1 MPEDQNQ
8 APESG
13 WSYRQ
18 EQENSYASDVDNG
31 PYSDQEPISWVASEY
46 ISQTKN
52 GGWYAALFGA
62 IVLVCG
68 VVYLVSRDLLSVV
81 FLSVMGIL
89 FAVIASRKPR
99 QMQYTIDAE
108 GILIGNREYDF
119 GSFKSFSLQH
129 DGAVGYISLLPL
141 KRFMPEIVIYYA
153 PEDEQRIFDALALN
167 LPNENHKEN
176 ITDKFARIIRF

>member
-8 APESG
+8 GQEGG
-13 WSYRQ
+13 WNYRQ
-18 EQENSYASDVDNG
+18 EQEGSPIPGAVQQAY
-31 PYSDQEPISWVASEY
+31 PEQEAVSWVASEY

-52 GGWYAALFGA
+52 GGWYFALFGA
-62 IVLVCG
+62 IVLICG
-68 VVYLVSRDLLSVV
+68 VVYLVSRDLLSVI

-119 GSFKSFSLQH
+119 GNFKSFSLQH

-167 LPNENHKEN
+167 LPNENHKET
-176 ITDKFARIIRF
+176 IADKFARIIRF